1 MFTHDPGFT
10 STSRWVCTNMCHP
23 VMYVRV
29 ASDISMHCNGISCQS
44 AITFID
50 GESGVLLHRGYSIED
65 LAKHSDYIEAIPD
78 PLRHH
83 NN

>member
-1 MFTHDPGFT
+1 
-10 STSRWVCTNMCHP
+10 
-23 VMYVRV
+23 
-29 ASDISMHCNGISCQS
+29 MHCNGISCQS

-65 LAKHSDYIEAIPD
+65 LAKHSDYIEVIPD